1 MVDII
6 LKWDGS
12 DLGVIPENCVELVQ
26 EEPKIYTINMD
37 EQGPVKCQIKTS
49 KNNSLCCLL
58 DEAKIL
64 FLSSQDTNLMMKYS
78 LKPNGTHYGKYK
90 GKKVVIYREIDNIVC
105 SVNDVEWNHTLDI
118 RSAVRR
124 LLLYRELFGIKGTN
138 KSTIVLKKLPEDPL
152 IKFKGYNGCYP
163 ISIRE
168 STVELP
174 RNKTILPDTILNR
187 WFAEG
192 NLNVAIL
199 GFFGIDVAK
208 FKQNPQ
214 SYDKEI
220 ELKRMKFSQNLD
232 SLIGRIDPKLIWI
245 DSAVNS
251 YFRIKIRD
259 LIEKR
264 KNIDGTEILPQY
276 VSASDALGPRS
287 DGDSKNVSGTISIGK
302 NKDIK

>member
-12 DLGVIPENCVELVQ
+12 DLGIIPEDRIELVD
-26 EEPKIYTINMD
+26 EDCKIYTINLD
-37 EQGPVKCQIKTS
+37 EQGPVRCQIKGS

-58 DEAKIL
+58 DEAKVL
-64 FLSSQDTNLMMKYS
+64 FLSPQDTNMMMKYS

-90 GKKVVIYREIDNIVC
+90 NKKVVIYKEIVDVVC
-105 SVNDVEWNHTLDI
+105 SVNEIEWSKTLDI

-124 LLLYRELFGIKGTN
+124 LLLYRELFGIRGTN
-138 KSTIVLKKLPEDPL
+138 KSTIVLKKLPDDPL
-152 IKFKGYNGCYP
+152 IKFKGCGGCYP

-187 WFAEG
+187 WFADG

-199 GFFGIDVAK
+199 GFFGIDVGR
-208 FKQNPQ
+208 FKLDPE

-220 ELKRMKFSQNLD
+220 DTKRMNFNQKLD
-232 SLIGRIDPKLIWI
+232 SLIGRVDPKLIWI
-245 DSAVNS
+245 TTAVNS
-251 YFRIKIRD
+251 YFRVKIQD
-259 LIEKR
+259 LITKR
-264 KNIDGTEILPQY
+264 KDVDGTEMLPDY
-276 VSASDALGPRS
+276 VAPSDIQKVTPT
-287 DGDSKNVSGTISIGK
+287 KK
-302 NKDIK
+302 K

>member
-1 MVDII
+1 MVDVI

-12 DLGVIPENCVELVQ
+12 DLGIIPENCVQLV
-26 EEPKIYTINMD
+26 EEDTKIYTINLD
-37 EQGPVKCQIKTS
+37 EQGPVRCHIKGS

-58 DEAKIL
+58 DEAKVL
-64 FLSSQDTNLMMKYS
+64 FLSPQDTNMMMKYS
-78 LKPNGTHYGKYK
+78 LKPNGSHYGKYK
-90 GKKVVIYREIDNIVC
+90 GKKVVIYKEIDNITC
-105 SVNDVEWNHTLDI
+105 SVNDVEWGKTLDI

-138 KSTIVLKKLPEDPL
+138 KSTIVLRKLPNDPL

-168 STVELP
+168 STAELP
-174 RNKTILPDTILNR
+174 RSKTILPDTILNR

-199 GFFGIDVAK
+199 GFFGIDVGK
-208 FKQNPQ
+208 FKLDPE

-220 ELKRMKFSQNLD
+220 EIKRMKFIQNLD

-245 DSAVNS
+245 TSAVNS
-251 YFRIKIRD
+251 YFRIKISD
-259 LIEKR
+259 LGGKR
-264 KNIDGTEILPQY
+264 KDVDGTDILPDY
-276 VSASDALGPRS
+276 VCASDTLSRTESPA
-287 DGDSKNVSGTISIGK
+287 KK
-302 NKDIK
+302 